1 MRLKFKW
8 ILTLLIVLS
17 MQFSFAQE
25 KTVSGVVSDATGPI
39 PGANVIIKG
48 TSNGVQTDFDGK
60 YSIKA
65 KTGDVLVFSFI
76 GMSNSS
82 VTVGGSNTVNV
93 KMTSDSQNLEEVVVV
108 GYGTQKKRD
117 VTGSI
122 SQIKGDA
129 IANLATPSFESQLAG
144 RAAGVQV
151 TTNSGV
157 LGQAPRIRIRGI
169 GSITSG
175 SYPLVVVD
183 GVPIF
188 TGDVGGYA
196 STNALGDINPADIES
211 TEVLKDGSATAI
223 YGSRAANGVILIT
236 TKKGKGGKFRV
247 NYNTYTGISQPIDY
261 LDLLKTKDFITI
273 QNEKR
278 TNRGA
283 SILAVGTEF
292 DTNWQKAVLRSAAVQ
307 TDHNLSL
314 SGSTEKTNYYF
325 STGYNTQ
332 DGIAK
337 SNSQTRYNV
346 RGNVDQ
352 KVKSWLNIGVNMA
365 LSRTQNEGLNNN
377 AGGLSGLMFNS
388 MRQLP
393 NTPIYNANHPTGY
406 NITGSTVGQGQNLS
420 VIANNLPNIVYVLDH
435 NIYRSKVDRSLVSL
449 FADFKIAPSL
459 RFKTQGSVDAI
470 GTEGFNYL
478 NPVNG
483 DGASV
488 AGAVRNNFMN
498 LTRWNT
504 QNVLSYNKTF
514 GESHNV
520 SAVAIY
526 EVQKQRINSFYG
538 GGNGLSDTFFNQGLI
553 TGSYATQLSGGS
565 ITENG
570 IISYAGRLN
579 YNYAGKYFL
588 QGSIR
593 KDGLSSLPTANKWG
607 TFPGASV
614 GWTVSKESFMSS
626 LEDVVSDFKLRAS
639 YAEVGNTSIGN
650 YPYLGLYNNAKYAEY
665 NGIGYSQAGNDQ
677 LKWETSVKYDYGADL
692 SLFNNRLKLTY
703 DYFINNQNGLILQV
717 PQPLSLGIPENYISK
732 NIGSLKNSGHE
743 FSVEATAFKNEN
755 FEWTLSANL
764 SLVKSK
770 VEKLVNGQDINF
782 VDSDTYN
789 TGNNLLREG
798 ESPYVLY
805 GFSYWG
811 VNPANGNPVFNK
823 GDGTLVQGDINTQAY
838 RKFDPVNPTDVSIA
852 SSLGAADKKVLGNV
866 LPTYFGALNSNMAYK
881 NFDLGFMFRFSGGN
895 KINNLTRRELLSQ
908 GFNNNGTEILGRWQ
922 SIDNPG
928 DGWTP
933 RLRDDRETIININQA
948 SSRFVEK
955 GDYIKLDNITLG
967 YNLPK
972 SVLDKVGLEKFR
984 LFVQGQNLLIITDY
998 KGLDPEMEVLGND
1011 YNGTPRSRI
1020 FSIGLNVGF

>member
-8 ILTLLIVLS
+8 IYALILVLS
-17 MQFSFAQE
+17 MQASFAQE
-25 KTVSGVVSDATGPI
+25 KTVSGVVSDASGPI
-39 PGANVIIKG
+39 PGANVIVRG
-48 TSNGVQTDFDGK
+48 TNSGVQTDFDGK
-60 YSIKA
+60 YVIRA
-65 KTGDVLVFSFI
+65 KQGDVLVFSFI
-76 GMSNSS
+76 GMDNSS
-82 VTVGGSNTVNV
+82 ITVGASSTVNV
-93 KMTSDSQNLEEVVVV
+93 KLASGSQSLEEVVVV
-108 GYGTQKKRD
+108 GYGTQRKRD

-151 TTNSGV
+151 TTSSGV

-196 STNALGDINPADIES
+196 NTNALGDINPADIES

-247 NYNTYTGISQPIDY
+247 NYNTYTGIAQPIAY

-283 SILAVGTEF
+283 SILAVGTDF
-292 DTNWQKAVLRSAAVQ
+292 DTNWQKAVLRQAAIQ

-314 SGSTEKTNYYF
+314 SGSTDKTNYYF
-325 STGYNTQ
+325 STGYNAQ
-332 DGIAK
+332 DGLAK

-365 LSRTQNEGLNNN
+365 LSRTENEGLNDN
-377 AGGLSGLMFNS
+377 AGGLSGLIFNS

-393 NTPIYNANHPTGY
+393 NTPIYDTNNPTGY

-420 VIANNLPNIVYVLDH
+420 VIANNLPNIVYVLDN
-435 NIYRSKVDRSLVSL
+435 NIYKSKIDRSLVSL
-449 FADFKIAPSL
+449 FADFKITPSL
-459 RFKTQGSVDAI
+459 SFKTQGSVDAI

-478 NPVNG
+478 NPING
-483 DGASV
+483 DGASI
-488 AGAVRNNFMN
+488 AGAVRNNFTN

-526 EVQKQRINSFYG
+526 EVQKQKVSSFFG
-538 GGNGLSDTFFNQGLI
+538 GGNGLSDIFFNKGLI

-565 ITENG
+565 ISENG

-579 YNYAGKYFL
+579 YNFAGKYFL

-607 TFPGASV
+607 TFPGVSA
-614 GWTVSKESFMSS
+614 GWTISKESFMSS
-626 LEDVVSDFKLRAS
+626 LEDVVSDLKLRAS

-677 LKWETSVKYDYGADL
+677 LKWETSVKYDYGVDL
-692 SLFNNRLKLTY
+692 SLWGNRVKLTY

-717 PQPLSLGIPENYISK
+717 PQPLSLGIPENYISQ

-743 FSVEATAFKNEN
+743 FSIEASVVKNQN
-755 FEWTLSANL
+755 FEWTVSTNL

-770 VEKLVNGQDINF
+770 VDKLVNGQDINF
-782 VDSDTYN
+782 VDANSYN

-798 ESPYVLY
+798 ESPYVIY
-805 GFSYWG
+805 GFNYWG
-811 VNPANGNPVFNK
+811 VNPANGNPVFTK
-823 GDGTLVQGDINTQAY
+823 GDGTLVQGNIDTQAY
-838 RKFDPVNPTDVSIA
+838 RVFDVANPTDVSKT
-852 SSLGAADKKVLGNV
+852 SSLGAADKKVLGNI
-866 LPTYFGALNSNMAYK
+866 LPTYFGAFNSNMVYK
-881 NFDLGFMFRFSGGN
+881 DFDLGFMFRFSGGN

-922 SIDNPG
+922 SVDNPG

-933 RLRDDRETIININQA
+933 RLRDDRETTININQA

-1020 FSIGLNVGF
+1020 FSVGLNVGF